1 MHSIEKEFSTL
12 TIIAWLLSAPPTLAD
27 EFAPP
32 QGYGTGAPRITSD
45 GRTAAE
51 TTHMRRNADLYNQQL
66 TKMWARS
73 KKNKGITRITFLTDN
88 VGNMFDLKILLS
100 CGKPVVDNEALEA
113 VGSMVPMRDFGGK
126 SDVNYLLAPEDMFE
140 PISTTVLNFLGCAC
154 WHCVDA
160 CLHLCGAETI

>member
-1 MHSIEKEFSTL
+1 MHSIEKVFSTL
-12 TIIAWLLSAPPTLAD
+12 TIIACLLSALPTLAD

-51 TTHMRRNADLYNQQL
+51 TSHMVRNADLYNQQL

-73 KKNKGITRITFLTDN
+73 KKSKGITRITFMTDH

-100 CGKPVVDNEALEA
+100 CGKPVVDNEALKS

-126 SDVNYLLAPEDMFE
+126 SNVNYLFE
-140 PISTTVLNFLGCAC
+140 SVFS
-154 WHCVDA
+154 VDHVKTEFKGRKPFEMPFDDRP
-160 CLHLCGAETI
+160 LRRGRY